1 MKKYLKQWHQYTH
14 HPSTGLLLIRL
25 SAGLIFFT
33 HGLMKVE
40 SLPMTILMFIHFG
53 FPVWVAYFIAWLEV
67 IGGLGLMLGIGTRIF
82 GFLFGVEM
90 LVATILIGFARGF
103 GFEFTLCLVSFGIM
117 FLGAGRFALHT
128 LWIKE

>member
-1 MKKYLKQWHQYTH
+1 MKNFITQASQYTQ
-14 HPSTGLLLIRL
+14 HPSTGLLLVRL
-25 SAGLIFFT
+25 AAGLIFFT
-33 HGLMKVE
+33 HGLAKVE
-40 SLPMTILMFIHFG
+40 SLPMTILMFLHFG

-67 IGGLGLMLGIGTRIF
+67 IGGLGLILGIGTRLF

-90 LVATILIGFARGF
+90 LVASILIGFARGL

-128 LWIKE
+128 LWTKE